1 MQEALALK
9 ADSRDSSSRQEIQE
23 FLSRVESMQQEFE
36 GKLDSRGKFK
46 DIYLICVDFEGYEEV
61 IRKRL
66 DEHQSMLV

>member
-1 MQEALALK
+1 MDLRKIVDRKAGIQEMQEALALK

-46 DIYLICVDFEGYEEV
+46 DILSNMF
-61 IRKRL
+61 RL
-66 DEHQSMLV
+66 

>member
-1 MQEALALK
+1 
-9 ADSRDSSSRQEIQE
+9 
-23 FLSRVESMQQEFE
+23 MQQEFE